1 MRYLFSASH
10 RRWCECAAV
19 FVSVSMK
26 PTSKKRAAEVELG
39 NRSRKLAEDESK
51 LVPRDVLDAMI
62 TEFVEWRALSYWL
75 RLCVETNGS
84 ASDSLAA
91 FLRERCPGFLEY
103 AAAYARRHSSEQEFW
118 WLCFLEWTDE
128 KFFRTAIAEG
138 WRHALGYYAARDPR
152 MNQLRAHWK
161 WCRQTW
167 KLQPPASFPSYES
180 WRASAFQI
188 R

>member
-1 MRYLFSASH
+1 
-10 RRWCECAAV
+10 
-19 FVSVSMK
+19 MK

-51 LVPRDVLDAMI
+51 SVPRDILDEMI

-75 RLCVETNGS
+75 RLCIETNGS
-84 ASDSLAA
+84 VSDSLAA
-91 FLRERCPGFLEY
+91 FLEERCPGFVEY
-103 AAAYARRHSSEQEFW
+103 AVAYARQHPGEQEFW
-118 WLCFLEWTDE
+118 WLRFLEWTDE

-152 MNQLRAHWK
+152 MNQLRAHWRQ
-161 WCRQTW
+161 CRQAW
-167 KLQPPASFPSYES
+167 KLRPPAYFPSFES